1 MPVLQLP
8 ALRVQVMTQVRER
21 GDAQAMAQNGYVD
34 VVGASSA
41 ARTPSILNVS
51 AISVHPTVC
60 TSCMGP
66 EQLGLSQ
73 QGAVMFE
80 FPASTYEFK
89 HQPHLGMAVTLYINR
104 GVECVQHSVA
114 AIAYANFEKIVT
126 GAPVQMSAAMNDVNR
141 TPVTIVLQGQ
151 VTPQQQ
157 AWNHDNAALLQELC
171 GTFNSIARVEERL
184 ANFSEERTSSLKNF
198 LDPHNKD
205 NVHSGLAMHTN
216 SVRHVMNIDGA
227 DHTQAEFFKAVCSE
241 ECPDLLLKY
250 APLSAAMLFATAVKF
265 LAAKDA
271 GTQPLSYKSIADK
284 LTSLRWTE
292 QDAELWT
299 QIFCNCVTS
308 IVPAANTYT
317 GDASWLVNADG
328 ARVISNVV
336 GEEQLLMG
344 SPVIQAV
351 QDIDLCQHFSGL
363 CQQLFSSGDLQKSE
377 LAFKAAH
384 AARLKTCELGK
395 QQDCEDFAADMRNY
409 FNASTHAHV
418 MTKTA
423 EHMIGTALLCGDARL
438 NLPNNTVA
446 HAQQALLACCATQR
460 HVRDLVPFACRDC
473 VCIATGANLTSKYC
487 ASLDEKSVQVFDRAA
502 FADRDTFLLTSTPGC
517 AGHACRLRMKSAKMH
532 TLDLNNDVKVHVHE
546 VNVLCMQE
554 STSSTI
560 FRETSEPADVFDVQ
574 IQVGFGN
581 TRRLSGMTRSLVRN
595 VTGSIYGDMLT
606 NSGLSAS
613 HAADRMGTKQFYKVL
628 CAVGGLSVL
637 TAEKGAA
644 NAPLQPAD
652 VLHSMLT
659 GCKET
664 QYYFGAE
671 NKDGAAMMALE
682 FEVKPEEQQLLRL
695 LARANAPVYAKSM
708 QLVLAGGSLGSCFL
722 PRLDSICRHMPGNT
736 LGDTQTGKQL
746 FVVAQKTPFLCMTDV
761 VKSKSVDAL
770 LQAQKERV
778 CSVLKDTCKTE
789 FDFFSD
795 HISTDIMLLHT
806 HLSM

>member
-1 MPVLQLP
+1 MPVLQIP
-8 ALRVQVMTQVRER
+8 ALRVQVLAQVKER
-21 GDAQAMAQNGYVD
+21 VDAQAMAQNGYVD

-41 ARTPSILNVS
+41 ARAATILNVS
-51 AISVHPTVC
+51 AVSLHPTVSAC
-60 TSCMGP
+60 CMGP
-66 EQLGLSQ
+66 EQLVLSQ
-73 QGAVMFE
+73 DGAVMFE
-80 FPASTYEFK
+80 FPASAYEFK
-89 HQPHLGMAVTLYINR
+89 HQPHLGLAVTLYINR
-104 GVECVQHSVA
+104 GKDCVQHSVA
-114 AIAYANFEKIVT
+114 AMAYANFEKILT
-126 GAPVQMSAAMNDVNR
+126 GSPVQISALMNDVSR
-141 TPVTIVLQGQ
+141 TPVSIVLQGQ

-157 AWNHDNAALLQELC
+157 VWNNDNAALVQELC
-171 GTFNSIARVEERL
+171 GNFNSIARVEERL
-184 ANFSEERTSSLKNF
+184 CHFSGERTSSLKNF

-205 NVHSGLAMHTN
+205 NVHSALAMHTN
-216 SVRHVMNIDGA
+216 SVRHVMNIDAA
-227 DHTQAEFFKAVCSE
+227 DHTQAEFFKEVCAE

-271 GTQPLSYKSIADK
+271 GTQPLSYKAIADR
-284 LTSLRWTE
+284 LTNVRWTA

-328 ARVISNVV
+328 ARVIANVV
-336 GEEQLLMG
+336 GEEQLLLG

-351 QDIDLCQHFSGL
+351 QDIGLCEHYSGL
-363 CQQLFSSGDLQKSE
+363 CQMLFSSGALQQSE
-377 LAFKAAH
+377 LAFRAAH
-384 AARLKTCELGK
+384 TARLKTCELGK

-418 MTKTA
+418 MARTA
-423 EHMIGTALLCGDARL
+423 EHMIGTPLLCGDARL
-438 NLPNNTVA
+438 NMPNNTVA
-446 HAQQALLACCATQR
+446 DAQQALLACCATQR
-460 HVRDLVPFACRDC
+460 HLRDLIQYACRDC
-473 VCIATGANLTSKYC
+473 VCIATAANLTSKYC
-487 ASLDEKSVQVFDRAA
+487 ASLDDKPAQVFDRAA
-502 FADRDTFLLTSTPGC
+502 FPDRDTFLLTSTPGA
-517 AGHACRLRMKSAKMH
+517 AGHACRLRMSSAKLH
-532 TLDLNNDVKVHVHE
+532 TLDLNNEVRVHVNE

-560 FRETSEPADVFDVQ
+560 FREAHEPADVFDVQ

-581 TRRLSGMTRSLVRN
+581 TRRLNGMTRSLVRN

-606 NSGLSAS
+606 SSGLSAS
-613 HAADRMGTKQFYKVL
+613 HAADRMGTREFYKVL
-628 CAVGGLSVL
+628 CAVGGNTLL

-644 NAPLQPAD
+644 NTPLRPAD
-652 VLHSMLT
+652 ILHSMLS

-671 NKDGAAMMALE
+671 NVDGASMMALQ
-682 FEVKPEEQQLLRL
+682 FELKPEEQQLLRL

-708 QLVLAGGSLGSCFL
+708 QLVLAGGALGSCFL
-722 PRLDSICRHMPGNT
+722 PRLDSISRHLPGNM
-736 LGDTQTGKQL
+736 LGDAQTGKQL
-746 FVVAQKTPFLCMTDV
+746 FVVAQKTPLLGMTDV
-761 VKSKSVDAL
+761 LKSKSVDAL

-778 CSVLKDTCKTE
+778 CSVLTDTCKTE
-789 FDFFSD
+789 FDFYSD